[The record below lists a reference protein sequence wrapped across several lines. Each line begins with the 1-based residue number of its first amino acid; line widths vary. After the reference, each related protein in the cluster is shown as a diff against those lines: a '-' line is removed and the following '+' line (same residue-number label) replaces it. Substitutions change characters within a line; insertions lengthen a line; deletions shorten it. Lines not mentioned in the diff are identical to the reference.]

1 MDTFYAVGNDWESS
15 KLGNKTYQYPV
26 FLSILE
32 CCLYQSKNKY
42 LNFPSMLEF
51 ACFFASIQILF
62 FTDSSVTFNFPGCKR
77 YDLCTKRDKGLF
89 VDLVY
94 FQLQD
99 VNLTPEQE
107 SRFLKKVLEQ
117 ERKDTELFKQ
127 QEAVRIK
134 FLVLA
139 IIFCECASDQ
149 SVCCDIFLANFYI

>member
-1 MDTFYAVGNDWESS
+1 MNSLAFLHRS
-15 KLGNKTYQYPV
+15 KY
-26 FLSILE
+26 F
-32 CCLYQSKNKY
+32 
-42 LNFPSMLEF
+42 FP
-51 ACFFASIQILF
+51 
-62 FTDSSVTFNFPGCKR
+62 DSSVTLNFPGCKR

-127 QEAVRIK
+127 QEAVRNPTPLIS
-134 FLVLA
+134 FL
-139 IIFCECASDQ
+139 FKNQTTMDQ
-149 SVCCDIFLANFYI
+149 T